1 MVQLNRTHRW
11 RPTRPSLSG
20 RARVGAVSLFAGVV
34 LLMLAGC
41 GDSGPSASSPAGQ
54 NRVVGSRHG
63 ETLG

>member
-11 RPTRPSLSG
+11 RPTRPGLSG
-20 RARVGAVSLFAGVV
+20 RARVGAASLFAGVV

-41 GDSGPSASSPAGQ
+41 GGSGPSASSPAGQ
-54 NRVVGSRHG
+54 TGLSAAGHG